1 MPTVARRRE
10 ACKFVGFG
18 QNRPKPVRFEKSFG
32 VSEADEA
39 AVWRK
44 GCERA
49 SVSLTPKGLTAKQ

>member
-1 MPTVARRRE
+1 MQIRWLWAKQTQ
-10 ACKFVGFG
+10 ACEIRK
-18 QNRPKPVRFEKSFG
+18 ELG